1 MKLKIKFMLFIM
13 FFSVI
18 TVVKADEVDLAKNAK
33 SAILIEASTG
43 EIMWEK
49 NAHEKLAPASMTK
62 MMSMLLVVESID
74 KGNLKWDQMITVSE
88 NASKMGGSQIL
99 LETGEQMSVED
110 LFKGVAVASGND
122 AVVALGEAIGG
133 SEEMFVKMMN
143 DRAKE
148 LGLTETNFKNPHGL
162 DEENHYS
169 SAHDMAMI
177 GKELVKHKKVLEYT
191 GIYEDYLRKGT
202 SKEFWLVNTNKLV
215 RFFKGVDGLKTG
227 YTDTAGYCL
236 TATIEKD
243 GMRLISVVMGEPEAT
258 TRSSETTG
266 LINYGFSMYSLEK
279 MLTTSSNL
287 GTAKVYQGENEYV
300 TLQPLKD
307 VSILNNKNKEKR
319 NVTYTLDIKTIKAP
333 VKKGEIVGKLNVIE
347 NGKTIDKI
355 DVTVKENVKK
365 ATLIKMYLRNLKN
378 ILSGSIDF

>member
-13 FFSVI
+13 IFSVI

-243 GMRLISVVMGEPEAT
+243 GMRLISVVMGESEAT

-287 GTAKVYQGENEYV
+287 GNAKVYQGENEYV

>member
-62 MMSMLLVVESID
+62 MMSMLLVVENID

-148 LGLTETNFKNPHGL
+148 LGLTETNVKNPHGL

-287 GTAKVYQGENEYV
+287 GNAKVYQGENEYV

>member
-13 FFSVI
+13 IFSVI

-287 GTAKVYQGENEYV
+287 GNAKVYQGENEYV

>member
-13 FFSVI
+13 LFSVV
-18 TVVKADEVDLAKNAK
+18 TVVSADEVDLAKNAK

-122 AVVALGEAIGG
+122 AVVALGEAVGG
-133 SEEMFVKMMN
+133 SEEMFVKLMN

-177 GKELVKHKKVLEYT
+177 GKELVKYKKVLEYT

-215 RFFKGVDGLKTG
+215 RFFKGIDGLKTG
-227 YTDTAGYCL
+227 YTGTAGYCL

-258 TRSSETTG
+258 TRNSETTG

-279 MLTTSSNL
+279 MLTTSSDL
-287 GTAKVYQGENEYV
+287 GKAKVYQGENEYV

-307 VSILNNKNKEKR
+307 VSILNNKNKDKR

-333 VKKGEIVGKLNVIE
+333 VKKGEIVGKLNIIE

-355 DVTVKENVKK
+355 DITVKENVKK
-365 ATLIKMYLRNLKN
+365 ANLIKMYLRNLKN

>member
-287 GTAKVYQGENEYV
+287 CNAKVYQGENEYV

-365 ATLIKMYLRNLKN
+365 ATLIKIYLRNLKN

>member
-287 GTAKVYQGENEYV
+287 GNAKVYQGENEYV

-365 ATLIKMYLRNLKN
+365 ATIIKMYLRNLKN

>member
-177 GKELVKHKKVLEYT
+177 GNELVKHKKVLEYT

-287 GTAKVYQGENEYV
+287 GNAKVYQGENEYV

>member
-74 KGNLKWDQMITVSE
+74 KGNLKWDQMITVSK

-287 GTAKVYQGENEYV
+287 GNAKVYQGENEYV